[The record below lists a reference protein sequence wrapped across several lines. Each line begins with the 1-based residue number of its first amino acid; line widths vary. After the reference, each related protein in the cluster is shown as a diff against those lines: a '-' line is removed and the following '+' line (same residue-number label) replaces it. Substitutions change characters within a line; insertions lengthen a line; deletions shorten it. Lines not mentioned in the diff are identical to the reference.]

1 MKGLHEMTL
10 QNQME
15 HVYQQTNHCNTTY
28 GAHTLEQSNEP
39 FYSETQETWMC
50 PAIFDGITCW
60 PPTTANTTAITSC
73 TEHVI
78 GFLKH
83 KYAEKFCTENGT
95 WYTVIQNETTS
106 SIWTNYSQ
114 CYSSENV
121 TIEIPAVEINISTI
135 QKYVPIIKTI
145 SRTGYSI
152 SFITLVVAFIIMFCI
167 KKLHCPRNKLHMHL
181 FASFILRAL
190 TSLIKDISFIAGLGL
205 PWNLIR
211 EENDNYSLIDGIN
224 ADCKLITSL
233 WEYFITANYSWILME
248 GLYLHNL
255 IFRAMFA
262 DSNRKITHYIVLGWG
277 LPMLVIIPWI
287 VTRVLMEDTLCWT
300 KHDTQLFLIIRIP
313 TVISVLVNL
322 ILFVRIAAVIFSKL
336 RNPLYEEAKRYRKW
350 ARSTLVLA
358 PLFGIHYALFMGM
371 SFNKNEV
378 VELVW
383 LFIDQ
388 TFASTQGFFVAILY
402 CFLNSEVRSEL
413 KPHIY
418 TFLTRCANSDCLK
431 YCFPCR
437 EAYLKSAG
445 RCRTSVCT
453 TMSCSSLYNN
463 GFHRN
468 SRNYPSR
475 TKHGNIYMQGD
486 EHACRPNCKKILDI
500 NQKRI
505 SNLTNASGGCSK
517 SSLAFSSL
525 GSTINEKCTF
535 IDETI
540 QEKCECESKF
550 TKETIPLNTIGT

>member
-1 MKGLHEMTL
+1 MMLENKQTEYLE
-10 QNQME
+10 
-15 HVYQQTNHCNTTY
+15 QQTNHCNNTY
-28 GAHTLEQSNEP
+28 GAHTLKHSNLP
-39 FYSETQETWMC
+39 FFNETQGEWMC

-60 PPTTANTTAITSC
+60 PPTAANTTAITKC
-73 TEHVI
+73 TEHV
-78 GFLKH
+78 GRFLKH
-83 KYAEKFCTENGT
+83 NYATKFCTENGT
-95 WYTVIQNETTS
+95 WFTTDYNETKS
-106 SIWTNYSQ
+106 VIWTNYTL
-114 CYSSENV
+114 CYTSDNF
-121 TIEIPAVEINISTI
+121 TTEIPAGFNSTLI
-135 QKYVPIIKTI
+135 EKYIPIIKTI

-152 SFITLVVAFIIMFCI
+152 SFVTLIIAFIIMFCI
-167 KKLHCPRNKLHMHL
+167 KKLHCPRNRLHMHL
-181 FASFILRAL
+181 FASFILRAM
-190 TSLIKDISFIAGLGL
+190 TSLIKDVAFIEGLGL
-205 PWNLIR
+205 PWNLKR
-211 EENDNYSLIDGIN
+211 ENDEYTFIHGIN

-287 VTRVLMEDTLCWT
+287 ITRILIDDTLCWT
-300 KHDTQLFLIIRIP
+300 THNQQLFLIIRIP
-313 TVISVLVNL
+313 TVLSVVVNL
-322 ILFVRIAAVIFSKL
+322 VLFVRIAAVIFSKL

-358 PLFGIHYALFMGM
+358 PLFGIHYAIFMGM
-371 SFNKNEV
+371 SFNQNEV

-388 TFASTQGFFVAILY
+388 TFASTQGFCVAILY

-418 TFLTRCANSDCLK
+418 NFLTRCANSDCLK

-437 EAYLKSAG
+437 NAYLRSAG

-468 SRNYPSR
+468 SRNYASR
-475 TKHGNIYMQGD
+475 AKNGNVYSQEKGD
-486 EHACRPNCKKILDI
+486 EHACRPTCKNKILDT

-505 SNLTNASGGCSK
+505 SNMTNDSSGCSK

-525 GSTINEKCTF
+525 GSTINEKCAF

-540 QEKCECESKF
+540 PEKCECESKF
-550 TKETIPLNTIGT
+550 TKERIPLNAIGT